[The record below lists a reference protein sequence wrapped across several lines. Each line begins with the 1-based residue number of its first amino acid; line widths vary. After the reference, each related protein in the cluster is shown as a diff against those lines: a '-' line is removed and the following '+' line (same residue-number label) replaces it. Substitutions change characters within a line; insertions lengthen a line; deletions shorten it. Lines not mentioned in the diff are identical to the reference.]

1 MQQKKTQ
8 AGVFVTGT
16 DTDVGKTWLGQAVIR
31 QLNEQGV
38 KVVPRKPVESGWL
51 DDVNKTDA
59 WRLAKVGG
67 CEQELEKVCPNHF
80 KAAVSPVRAA
90 SLEGRALRLD
100 TVTQQC
106 FEGVEESSFLY
117 VEGAGGFFSPLVAKE
132 VEVAKEKSNGVR
144 GLNADLA
151 KSLNLPVLLVANDK
165 LGCINHVL
173 LTLAAI
179 ESYELPVVAVVL
191 NSVDKTVDSNGINF
205 IMNNLEDLED
215 LLDVPMF
222 HIQHGQSTVSADLVE
237 LMLYGEEWRG
247 LEETIIPSSST

>member
-8 AGVFVTGT
+8 PGVFVTGT

-59 WRLAKVGG
+59 WRLAKVAG
-67 CEQELEKVCPNHF
+67 CELELEKVCPNRF

-90 SLEGRALRLD
+90 GLEGKALRLD
-100 TVTQQC
+100 LVTQQC
-106 FEGVEESSFLY
+106 FEGVDESSFLY
-117 VEGAGGFFSPLVAKE
+117 VEGAGGFFSPLVSK
-132 VEVAKEKSNGVR
+132 EVAKEESNRVR

-179 ESYELPVVAVVL
+179 ESYELSVVAVVL
-191 NSVDKTVDSNGINF
+191 NRVEKSADNEDINNF
-205 IMNNLEDLED
+205 EDLKSV
-215 LLDVPMF
+215 LDRPIFQVKY
-222 HIQHGQSTVSADLVE
+222 GQSAVPAKLIE
-237 LMLYGEEWRG
+237 LLLSRRLSE
-247 LEETIIPSSST
+247 S